1 MTRKVNQALWDQWR
15 RRIERQRSSGL
26 SIAEFC
32 RREDVSQASFHT
44 WKRKL
49 RNSRSAPPSS
59 QETATQQASHGRR
72 AGASRRPAARSSP
85 PSPAAPTRSPSFLQ
99 LPVSGTR
106 SSPWIELTLVDGTVI
121 RVPQQNLAAL
131 QTVLRVLRGGEAET
145 LVGEGEVSHA

>member
-32 RREDVSQASFHT
+32 RREDLSQASFHA

-49 RNSRSAPPSS
+49 RDSRSAPPSS
-59 QETATQQASHGRR
+59 QETATQRASHGRR
-72 AGASRRPAARSSP
+72 SGVSRRPAARSSSP
-85 PSPAAPTRSPSFLQ
+85 NPAAPTGSPSFLQ
-99 LPVSGTR
+99 LPVPGTR

-145 LVGEGEVSHA
+145 LAGEGEVSHA